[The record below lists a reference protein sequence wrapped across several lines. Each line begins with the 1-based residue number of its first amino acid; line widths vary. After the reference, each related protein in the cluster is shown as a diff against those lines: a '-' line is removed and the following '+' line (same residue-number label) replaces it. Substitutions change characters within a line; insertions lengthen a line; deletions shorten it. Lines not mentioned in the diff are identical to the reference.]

1 MRIFIAFFV
10 AVLTLLS
17 CSLAW
22 AKDSVLCPT
31 KSPYAMIE
39 AGPKFVF
46 NGHFYPFTLRP
57 DTSAGVEGAK
67 LTEFNRLL
75 DEKQPI
81 ILHCYPNKHD
91 FWKEINAV
99 DIILP
104 PTISRCVQRD
114 FKTPMECRSGSN
126 ACFSVETAYIEMQ
139 DNGQS
144 VQLAPIKEKSGVLR
158 WRDLDKRG
166 LGKKLIAHC
175 LNRLSEKRLEEGVFF
190 ELTPDMKE
198 CVLTAPWID
207 RRAVMNQGDQHL
219 ICTSTPDVHDN
230 FWPKL

>member
-1 MRIFIAFFV
+1 MAFFV

-22 AKDSVLCPT
+22 AEDRVSCPT
-31 KSPYAMIE
+31 KSPYNMIE
-39 AGPKFVF
+39 AGLRHVDKDGYAF
-46 NGHFYPFTLRP
+46 PFGLRP
-57 DTSAGVEGAK
+57 DTSAGVDGAD
-67 LTEFNRLL
+67 LTEYDGLL

-104 PTISRCVQRD
+104 PTISRCVRRD
-114 FKTPMECRSGSN
+114 FKTPMVCKSGSD
-126 ACFSVETAYIEMQ
+126 ACPPAEGAYIIAQ

-144 VQLAPIKEKSGVLR
+144 VQLAPVKEKSGVLR
-158 WRDLDKRG
+158 WRDIDKRG
-166 LGKKLIAHC
+166 SGKKLIAHC
-175 LNRLSEKRLEEGVFF
+175 IERSYTDKKEEYVPLE
-190 ELTPDMKE
+190 LASDLKE
-198 CVLTAPWID
+198 CVLTRPRIN
-207 RRAVMNQGDQHL
+207 RKYPLNSGLRHF
-219 ICTSTPDVHDN
+219 ICTATPDVHDN

>member
-1 MRIFIAFFV
+1 MMTVFFGV
-10 AVLTLLS
+10 VLVFLS

-22 AKDSVLCPT
+22 AEDRVSCPT
-31 KSPYAMIE
+31 KSPYLMIE
-39 AGPKFVF
+39 AGLRHVDKDGYAF
-46 NGHFYPFTLRP
+46 PFGLRP
-57 DTSAGVEGAK
+57 DRSAGVEGAK
-67 LTEFNRLL
+67 LTEFNLL
-75 DEKQPI
+75 LGEKQPI

-114 FKTPMECRSGSN
+114 FKTPLECRSGSN
-126 ACFSVETAYIEMQ
+126 ACFSVETDYIEMQ

-144 VQLAPIKEKSGVLR
+144 VQLAPVKEKSGVLR
-158 WRDLDKRG
+158 WRDIDKRG
-166 LGKKLIAHC
+166 AGKKLIAHC
-175 LNRLSEKRLEEGVFF
+175 FHRYSEKSIEEVSSF

-207 RRAVMNQGDQHL
+207 RWAVKQQGMRHL